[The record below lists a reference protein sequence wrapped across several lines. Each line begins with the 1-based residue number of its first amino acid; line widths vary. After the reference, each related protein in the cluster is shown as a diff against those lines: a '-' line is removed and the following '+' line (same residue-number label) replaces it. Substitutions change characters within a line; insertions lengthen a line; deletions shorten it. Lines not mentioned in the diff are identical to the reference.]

1 MSGKKRGLGRG
12 LDALLGGS
20 KQVAEPEVAFKHRGC
35 GSRWGPTANPVD
47 QIARGQY
54 QPRRHFDEEA
64 LAELTDSIRQ
74 HGVMQPVVVTQQSQ
88 NRFELIAGE
97 RRWRASQA
105 AGLDTIPALINQCR
119 QIVS

>member
-20 KQVAEPEVAFKHRGC
+20 KQVAEPDSSPSSIAPSSTEDVVADGVLKQI
-35 GSRWGPTANPVD
+35 PVD

-54 QPRRHFDEEA
+54 QPRKHFDEEA
-64 LAELTDSIRQ
+64 LSELTDSILQ
-74 HGVMQPVVVTQQSQ
+74 HGVIQPIVVTQQSQ
-88 NRFELIAGE
+88 NSFELIAGE

-105 AGLDTIPALINQCR
+105 AGLDTIQH
-119 QIVS
+119 